1 MNAIRSLH
9 VPGISTT
16 AETATIISWVS
27 GIATWSLKAP
37 SARRLTGVLVSM
49 AVGAMVGDW
58 LLSHAHTFAPVLPA
72 LVMALVIAIASVAL
86 KQKPPLIASNNNLE
100 N

>member
-1 MNAIRSLH
+1 
-9 VPGISTT
+9 
-16 AETATIISWVS
+16 
-27 GIATWSLKAP
+27 
-37 SARRLTGVLVSM
+37 M

-86 KQKPPLIASNNNLE
+86 KQERFSLPLTKTSRKG
-100 N
+100 